1 MVSIILKVIIIYREK
16 KATPDVKAQTFV
28 LAKKSKQNDQS
39 IKKKTSEIV
48 VNGAIKVTGMLASQS
63 DMIASL

>member
-28 LAKKSKQNDQS
+28 LAKKSKQNDKS
-39 IKKKTSEIV
+39 IKTVFPDSRLRLIFVKNFK
-48 VNGAIKVTGMLASQS
+48 N
-63 DMIASL
+63 